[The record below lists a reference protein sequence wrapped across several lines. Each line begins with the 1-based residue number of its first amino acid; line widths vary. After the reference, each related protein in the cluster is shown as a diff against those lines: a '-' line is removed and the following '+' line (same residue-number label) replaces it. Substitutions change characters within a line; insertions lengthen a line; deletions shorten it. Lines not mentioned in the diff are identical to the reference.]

1 METDAPETFRGIF
14 MHPLP
19 LLNGKTEDVF
29 LSRTYHPQNSGTTI
43 RPGFGFSMIFAP
55 EEIPGYK
62 VLCVSSYSTGHDNLL
77 AASVTTNSIVGK
89 NTLNS
94 NFDIP
99 KEAYIDLVYT
109 KL

>member
-1 METDAPETFRGIF
+1 
-14 MHPLP
+14 
-19 LLNGKTEDVF
+19 
-29 LSRTYHPQNSGTTI
+29 
-43 RPGFGFSMIFAP
+43 MIFVP

-94 NFDIP
+94 SFIIP

>member
-1 METDAPETFRGIF
+1 
-14 MHPLP
+14 
-19 LLNGKTEDVF
+19 
-29 LSRTYHPQNSGTTI
+29 
-43 RPGFGFSMIFAP
+43 MIFNP

-62 VLCVSSYSTGHDNLL
+62 ILTVASYSTGHDNLL

-94 NFDIP
+94 SFTIP
-99 KEAYIDLVYT
+99 QEAYINLVYT

>member
-1 METDAPETFRGIF
+1 MTF
-14 MHPLP
+14 
-19 LLNGKTEDVF
+19 V
-29 LSRTYHPQNSGTTI
+29 
-43 RPGFGFSMIFAP
+43 P

-77 AASVTTNSIVGK
+77 AASVTANSIVGK
-89 NTLNS
+89 NTLNM